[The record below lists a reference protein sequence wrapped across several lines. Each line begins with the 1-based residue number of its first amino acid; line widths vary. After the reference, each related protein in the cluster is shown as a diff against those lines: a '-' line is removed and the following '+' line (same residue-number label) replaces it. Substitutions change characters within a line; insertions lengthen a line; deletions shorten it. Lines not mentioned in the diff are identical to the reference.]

1 VVFNEC
7 VSHPRWVEPVLELGT
22 SAERLPAGASV
33 VYRQSGCDR
42 LLLRNA
48 EIRAFQPAGDVAR
61 ARATRP
67 CQSFRQRY
75 YRIYG
80 KICHDARSAAKS
92 TQDLDA
98 RAQPGHRPIVRE
110 AADQP
115 GETHIAEPLKRRA
128 M

>member
-22 SAERLPAGASV
+22 STERLPAGASV

-67 CQSFRQRY
+67 CQGGKQQDY
-75 YRIYG
+75 CIYG
-80 KICHDARSAAKS
+80 KIRHDARSAAKS
-92 TQDLDA
+92 IQNLDT
-98 RAQPGHRPIVRE
+98 RAQP
-110 AADQP
+110 
-115 GETHIAEPLKRRA
+115 
-128 M
+128 